1 MINRFIKFLSSMKFV
16 VLLLLIFAFSIGYA
30 TFIENDFGTDSA
42 KALIYN
48 TWWFELLLIILGIS
62 LILNMIKHKVFRKEK
77 LAILTFHLS
86 FILILV
92 GAAITRY
99 TGYEGMMQI
108 NKGESKNTFISDG
121 VFLQIKVHDKDNQ
134 YLLDKNMYLS
144 GITKKFDHTPI
155 LKNLFSNYFL
165 VSNSD
170 LKNNFSI
177 SYSDFETNIQDSVSK
192 EISGI
197 ILSSSSNSEKKG
209 TELSVNEFLHKDIFF
224 GKEVRFKDVNFTVN
238 NIQDSSVNFIFEND
252 RVSCV
257 SDYNISVSTMPPT
270 GEPLIFMSGTEFEIK
285 KMSLLTIK
293 GNKYMFGDFSYN
305 QDTVSYSISDNM
317 DNSGNNPNRTI
328 DELVLEVKVGN
339 KTKKVNLRGRKGIPP
354 SFTKF
359 QLEDLY
365 FTLSYGPKYYTLP
378 FHVRLDS
385 AEVDKYPGSE
395 NPSSYASQV
404 TVIDGDNIF
413 PFRIFMNNILN
424 YRGFRFYQS
433 NIDTETKNPQ
443 WTGLSVNHDWW
454 GTLITYVG
462 YSLMLLG
469 MILSFFFKKTRFNTL
484 SKKLNKLTKSTLII
498 LFSLFSF
505 SGFSQSNHNYLD
517 SIEEYKINEG
527 HSEKFERLLIQHDGR
542 VKPISTFSSEII
554 RKVSRSEKI
563 YNQTPSQVLLGIICY
578 PEIWSNI
585 PLLKIQ
591 NEQLLTEL
599 NSKNDLVSFN
609 SLLNDDGIYIYYEET
624 SSAFNKAESERSKR
638 EKELLKLW
646 ERINIFYSLKSTQIE
661 NSSLTIFPVK
671 NIQKWTTKSPLKE
684 LKIPNEIVDSNRS
697 INGLNLYFDILK
709 FCNDKNNFEA
719 ADKLLIIIQ
728 KYQIDNGGDLI
739 PSKWKLDLE
748 IMYNKLNVFHKL
760 FYFYFFSGLMSLILI
775 IFQMFYNNKWINK
788 SIRIIKWIIISGI
801 FIHTLGLIA
810 RWIISNH
817 APWTNGYEAMI
828 YTVWATMLAGLIFSR
843 KSDLTLSATTL
854 VSSMLLLFTW
864 ISYLDPTITN
874 VVPVLNSYWLM
885 IHVSVIVSSYGFL
898 IMGGFLGLLSLI
910 LMIFKSNK
918 NKEIINSKISEL
930 TIINEKTLIIG
941 LFMLT
946 IGTFLGGVWANES
959 WGRYW
964 GWDPKETWA
973 LVSILVY
980 AFILHMR
987 FVPGLQGKYTFNL
1000 ASVIGV
1006 YSVLM
1011 TYFGVNYLLSGLH
1024 SYAAG
1029 DKVSIPMSV
1038 WVSVFIVFLI
1048 IFLSKIQEYN
1058 NKKREEATTVLLI
1071 LITLVLLFY
1080 NNSI

>member
-454 GTLITYVG
+454 GTLITYIG

-505 SGFSQSNHNYLD
+505 SSFSQSNHNYLD

-1038 WVSVFIVFLI
+1038 WVSVLIVI
-1048 IFLSKIQEYN
+1048 IIAILAKLNN
-1058 NKKREEATTVLLI
+1058 NKK
-1071 LITLVLLFY
+1071 
-1080 NNSI
+1080 